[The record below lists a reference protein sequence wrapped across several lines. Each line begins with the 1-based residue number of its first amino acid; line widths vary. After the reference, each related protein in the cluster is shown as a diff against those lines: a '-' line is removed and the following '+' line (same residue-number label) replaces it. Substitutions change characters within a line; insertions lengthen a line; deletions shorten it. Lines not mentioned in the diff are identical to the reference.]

1 MNMFGPLIE
10 EWFSGVSVIRG
21 PSYNLSFREIS
32 RKRNPLTGSWTVA
45 VRVLAWLKTPE
56 IRFDEMIEFLL
67 AALQKV
73 SGERIGRVRS
83 SWLVSS
89 PSGGIYLYELFDTPN
104 NRRRGLMRNRFIVL
118 NTCDGTV
125 SFGPGNELNRPFSD
139 RMREFIER
147 APSLPAVSRA
157 RELAPILE
165 RAFELA

>member
-1 MNMFGPLIE
+1 MFGPLIE
-10 EWFSGVSVIRG
+10 EWFSGISVTRG

-32 RKRNPLTGSWTVA
+32 RKRNPLTGSWTVT
-45 VRVLAWLKTPE
+45 VRVLAWLKTSE
-56 IRFDEMIEFLL
+56 IRFDEMS
-67 AALQKV
+67 AALSDAV
-73 SGERIGRVRS
+73 RNVPGERIARVRS

-89 PSGGIYLYELFDTPN
+89 PSGGIYLYELFDTPDH
-104 NRRRGLMRNRFIVL
+104 RRRGVLRNRFIVL

-139 RMREFIER
+139 RMREYIER

-165 RAFELA
+165 RAFAVLG